1 MRKSINLHSNRSVAF
16 FDKLSDKYRQC
27 SQTFSWSRDPQLEI
41 VSIPPAEVKGNS
53 LRVHPHCW
61 VGSVRRVARNAKRS
75 PLRAREPCFYSK
87 LVSRRNTRWQTLE
100 TSCYRICIPPLLGSE
115 SRRIFHICLPGLRRA
130 ASCVGKRG
138 LAEDEIRRAA
148 VESAR
153 GGKIWQIFQSLSLEI
168 CRALVLGCIEAELC
182 KYSAPLHFSTCSG
195 QILCFAIDAV

>member
-1 MRKSINLHSNRSVAF
+1 M
-16 FDKLSDKYRQC
+16 
-27 SQTFSWSRDPQLEI
+27 
-41 VSIPPAEVKGNS
+41 
-53 LRVHPHCW
+53 RVHPHCW

-87 LVSRRNTRWQTLE
+87 LVSRRNTCWQALE

-138 LAEDEIRRAA
+138 LAEHEVRRAA

-153 GGKIWQIFQSLSLEI
+153 GGKIWQNFQSLSLGNLSSARSRLHRS
-168 CRALVLGCIEAELC
+168 RALQVFCA
-182 KYSAPLHFSTCSG
+182 APFFHTFGSN
-195 QILCFAIDAV
+195 FVF